1 MPLRVKLMNEYTMR
15 WPLWIPDGPAAEG
28 DLPVSD
34 GLAADLKAWART
46 FNEHFDWQRGWDDS
60 ALIPGHAL
68 EAQRLRL
75 ALAEELGPDY
85 EVVLDLWE
93 TPPP

>member
-1 MPLRVKLMNEYTMR
+1 MPLRVKLMNEYTIQ
-15 WPLWIPDGPAAEG
+15 WPLWIPGGPATEG
-28 DLPVSD
+28 DLPVSE
-34 GLAADLKAWART
+34 GLAADLKAWAGT
-46 FNEHFDWQRGWDDS
+46 FNAHFDWQHGWDDP
-60 ALIPGHAL
+60 ALVAEHAL

-93 TPPP
+93 APAP